1 MMNGGSV
8 MEVHA
13 MGDDT
18 ESGDYTKP
26 TLIAAVSNGVLS
38 ITANDDESG
47 VRAIYV
53 NGYEFDNIED
63 GKLSIRL
70 QQFDADYECFT
81 IQAEDN
87 AGNMS
92 DVYKTDNPYFSDEEA
107 VAALPTNAEATE
119 PTSAT
124 GRVTEHVDTDSDG
137 NEIKQDT
144 ESGSGR
150 EFYTIQTA
158 GEKVFY
164 LIINRDDE
172 TVYFLTEI
180 SENDLLNATTDNS
193 ETLPKNSAAI
203 DSVIPVSGPS
213 PNVKEGAETD
223 ETEAVEEGETEK
235 ATQTEEA
242 PQKNDNPIFA
252 YAIMGIA
259 GLAVA
264 GGVYLIKKKKKKEDF
279 VDEDEDDDEYDD
291 EYGYDDEPTDSD
303 EEFFE
308 DNGVGEQ

>member
-1 MMNGGSV
+1 
-8 MEVHA
+8 
-13 MGDDT
+13 
-18 ESGDYTKP
+18 
-26 TLIAAVSNGVLS
+26 
-38 ITANDDESG
+38 
-47 VRAIYV
+47 
-53 NGYEFDNIED
+53 
-63 GKLSIRL
+63 
-70 QQFDADYECFT
+70 
-81 IQAEDN
+81 
-87 AGNMS
+87 
-92 DVYKTDNPYFSDEEA
+92 
-107 VAALPTNAEATE
+107 
-119 PTSAT
+119 
-124 GRVTEHVDTDSDG
+124 
-137 NEIKQDT
+137 
-144 ESGSGR
+144 
-150 EFYTIQTA
+150 
-158 GEKVFY
+158 
-164 LIINRDDE
+164 
-172 TVYFLTEI
+172 VYFLTEI

-223 ETEAVEEGETEK
+223 ETEAVEEDETEK